1 MSGTRAI
8 TLSLNVQGAEQ
19 VKRALEQLGPA
30 GETAL
35 RRLEDASKRAA
46 DRRQGLGLVGASANE
61 ATRALE
67 AMGSRLG
74 PLGAGLSSIGVAG
87 AGAAAAVASIG
98 VGLVAT
104 ARAGDQMVASLSRLA
119 TATGDV
125 QSAVAVYDQLYRLSL
140 QTGVAVNDSAGSFQ
154 RFAIAAR
161 EVGGTNEQALALV
174 ATLQRAAIVAG
185 ASGQEASAA
194 AGQLAQALASGVLQG
209 DELRSLLENMPN
221 LAVALARELGVG
233 VGELRRMG
241 SEGQLTADRVL
252 PALVRAGEQINE
264 EFSKIAPTMER
275 GFQQLGVATTRFL
288 ADLDNA
294 LGLSQGIARALTGA
308 AGAIDGA
315 RASLFP
321 GAAAQAQGRVAAAEA
336 AVADVARRE
345 AESRASGRRGNPA
358 AFQRQRDAA
367 LAELE
372 RAQIAALAIEQDGDF
387 ARFNEAQA
395 AGERR
400 AANENRQLDAG
411 LAALRTAY
419 DRRTGVEETHQR
431 AVSAIQT
438 QVTRGAIDAAE
449 AQRLTAAADRE
460 RADALRRLEDV
471 APRAAAGLRQVREAD
486 GDADWRRADALALR
500 TAQQAFRQ
508 NEQETQRAT
517 ERMEREAE
525 NSARDI
531 SRFLADGFTD
541 AFVDGERG
549 FAGMMES
556 FQRLAIQTPIRIA
569 AEAFISPLARSAAGA
584 IGGAG
589 GQGGIADLLGF
600 TEAGGSIASFL
611 NLGGGAAGG
620 ISGLLRTP
628 IGASF
633 GSSAT
638 LGSAIGGVG
647 GGFALGSLIGG
658 FTAGDSRARQQNSQF
673 GSGAGA
679 AAGAAIGSFLPIP
692 GGTVIGGLLGGAL
705 GGGLGGMI
713 GPGRAFSGG
722 DALIGV
728 NDNGGLN
735 VIGFAGK
742 NFEQSEQLLA
752 QAQEQVAA
760 LNAVLQQAGLT
771 FARGQGGTDPGAFA
785 AAIGGGE
792 SGNPRDLLGALGQFG
807 VGGLR
812 AEDARVQGALDRLF
826 ERGGGD
832 IQTQIAAATEAAQF
846 AAQIDAIAQAARDA
860 EDPIGAIKRAYE
872 DQFATAQRLGFGYET
887 LAAAQQKAIDA
898 VEAQKRA
905 EATSRAGAVQG
916 ILDDL
921 TIGGAGGLSPD
932 ARATAARLR
941 LQGSLG
947 ALGDGATNAEIEDLR
962 RVAAQTLPVI
972 QQIEGIT
979 GGFAT
984 LVQQVS
990 DAARAAAPGADTANL
1005 GGVIDAT
1012 INIGDQIADAV
1023 SFAGGATVQAVQD
1036 LKTEN
1041 QRLNAR
1047 LDALIARLAA

>member
-19 VKRALEQLGPA
+19 VKRALEQLGPT

-35 RRLEDASKRAA
+35 RRLEEASRRAA
-46 DRRQGLGLVGASANE
+46 DRRQGVGLVGTAAND

-74 PLGAGLSSIGVAG
+74 PIGAGLSSMGVAG
-87 AGAAAAVASIG
+87 AAAAAAVASIG

-119 TATGDV
+119 TATGSIE
-125 QSAVAVYDQLYRLSL
+125 SAAAVYDQLYRLSL
-140 QTGVAVNDSAGSFQ
+140 QTGVAVNESAGSFQ

-233 VGELRRMG
+233 VGELRKMG

-264 EFSKIAPTMER
+264 EFSKLAPTMER

-294 LGLSQGIARALTGA
+294 LGLSQGIARALQGA

-315 RASLFP
+315 RVALFP
-321 GAAAQAQGRVAAAEA
+321 GAAAQAQGRVGAAQSTL
-336 AVADVARRE
+336 DDIARRE

-372 RAQIAALAIEQDGDF
+372 RAQIAALAIEQEGDF

-400 AANENRQLDAG
+400 AANENRRLEEG
-411 LAALRTAY
+411 LSALRAAY
-419 DRRTGVEETHQR
+419 DRRTAVEETYQR

-438 QVTRGAIDAAE
+438 QATRGAIDAAE
-449 AQRLTAAADRE
+449 AQRLTAAAERE

-486 GDADWRRADALALR
+486 GEADWRRADAMALR
-500 TAQQAFRQ
+500 TVQQAFRQ

-517 ERMEREAE
+517 ERMERDAE

-531 SRFLADGFTD
+531 SKFLADGFTD
-541 AFVDGERG
+541 AFTSGERG
-549 FAGMMES
+549 FAGMLQS

-569 AEAFISPLARSAAGA
+569 TEAAITPLVKSAMGS
-584 IGGAG
+584 INGAG
-589 GQGGIADLLGF
+589 GLSDLFGLAQAGRQFASLTGFGGGGGIGGSVTGF
-600 TEAGGSIASFL
+600 LQTPMFTPAFGTEAL
-611 NLGGGAAGG
+611 TVGGAFGG
-620 ISGLLRTP
+620 I
-628 IGASF
+628 
-633 GSSAT
+633 
-638 LGSAIGGVG
+638 G
-647 GGFALGSLIGG
+647 GGFALGSFAGNL
-658 FTAGDSRARQQNSQF
+658 TAGNSAARRQNGQI
-673 GSGAGA
+673 GAGI
-679 AAGAAIGSFLPIP
+679 GAVA
-692 GGTVIGGLLGGAL
+692 GTVIGGPLGGIIGGTAGGAL
-705 GGGLGGMI
+705 GGLI

-722 DALIGV
+722 DALIGL

-735 VIGFAGK
+735 VVGFAGK
-742 NFEQSEQLLA
+742 NFDQSEQLLA
-752 QAQEQVAA
+752 QAQQQVAA
-760 LNAVLQQAGLT
+760 LNQALQAAGLR
-771 FARGQGGTDPGAFA
+771 FVGGASPVGGFE

-792 SGNPRDLLGALGQFG
+792 SGNPRNLVEALTRSG
-807 VGGLR
+807 VTNLR
-812 AEDARVQGALDRLF
+812 ASDPRVQEALNRLYA
-826 ERGGGD
+826 GGGAGLE
-832 IQTQIAAATEAAQF
+832 TQIGAANEAAQF
-846 AAQIDAIAQAARDA
+846 AAQIDAIAQAAKDA
-860 EDPIGAIKRAYE
+860 EDPVGAIKRAYE
-872 DQFATAQRLGFGYET
+872 EQFRMAERLGFGYET

-898 VEAQKRA
+898 VEQQKRQA
-905 EATSRAGAVQG
+905 ETAETQARANAARG
-916 ILDDL
+916 ILDNL
-921 TIGGAGGLSPD
+921 TIGGAGGLSPA

-979 GGFAT
+979 TGFAS

-1012 INIGDQIADAV
+1012 VSIGDQIADAV
-1023 SFAGGATVQAVQD
+1023 NFAGGATVQAVQD
-1036 LKTEN
+1036 LKAEN